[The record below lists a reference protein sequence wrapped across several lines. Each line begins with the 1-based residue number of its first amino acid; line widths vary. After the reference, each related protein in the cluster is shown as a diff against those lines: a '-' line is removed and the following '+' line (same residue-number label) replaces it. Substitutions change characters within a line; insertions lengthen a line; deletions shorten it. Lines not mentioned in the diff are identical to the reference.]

1 MKKNKLRRGKS
12 SIYNA
17 ETGKNTE
24 DHLIQHFY
32 SFDETNHGPDK
43 WNGPSHGVMDRLY
56 TISQDYNFPKSAV
69 SSATLGFSLPL
80 L

>member
-17 ETGKNTE
+17 KTGKNTE

-43 WNGPSHGVMDRLY
+43 WNGPSHGVMDGNEEVSTGEAT
-56 TISQDYNFPKSAV
+56 TIVIIQIKE
-69 SSATLGFSLPL
+69 L
-80 L
+80 